1 MLHGERLFFILFSY
15 NNNDNDNDDDNDNLL
30 KSNQLHFSF
39 NRNNTQTAV
48 CFVMFVTA
56 VCVLQL
62 IPYDSQGTPPLE
74 PCAATRILCR
84 FFEVERLDL
93 RYQPCGSIKDEEIC
107 SQMTISAND
116 WNN

>member
-1 MLHGERLFFILFSY
+1 MTESKSVLRGKRFFFILFSY
-15 NNNDNDNDDDNDNLL
+15 NNNDNDSDNDNDDDNLL
-30 KSNQLHFSF
+30 KSNL
-39 NRNNTQTAV
+39 
-48 CFVMFVTA
+48 
-56 VCVLQL
+56 L

-74 PCAATRILCR
+74 PCAARRILCR

-93 RYQPCGSIKDEEIC
+93 RSQSCGSIKDEEIC

>member
-1 MLHGERLFFILFSY
+1 MLYGERFFFILLSH

-30 KSNQLHFSF
+30 KSN
-39 NRNNTQTAV
+39 
-48 CFVMFVTA
+48 
-56 VCVLQL
+56 QL

-93 RYQPCGSIKDEEIC
+93 RSQSCGSIKDEEIC

-116 WNN
+116 SNN